1 MQKMFIKKFSIG
13 FIFIFFKR
21 QVQFITSHISHNTH
35 RFLAAPKPPGK
46 MTASWLLALSFARSV
61 MLPLAMRADSD
72 KTFLYKKLSK
82 FMTFHN
88 T

>member
-13 FIFIFFKR
+13 FIFVFFKR
-21 QVQFITSHISHNTH
+21 QVQFITSHNTH

-72 KTFLYKKLSK
+72 KTFLYKKQVYDFS
-82 FMTFHN
+82 
-88 T
+88 